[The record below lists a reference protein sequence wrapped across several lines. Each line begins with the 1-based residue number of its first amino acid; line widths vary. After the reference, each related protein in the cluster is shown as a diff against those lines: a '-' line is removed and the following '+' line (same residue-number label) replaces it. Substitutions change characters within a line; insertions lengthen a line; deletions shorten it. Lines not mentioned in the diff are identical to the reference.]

1 MIMARKAMA
10 PNLRMTLHSNFDI
23 GGNNDWGG
31 KMFLTRT
38 GAEAS
43 LDPKESFAAET
54 FSLSTGICPL
64 LVQ

>member
-1 MIMARKAMA
+1 MIMATKAMA

-23 GGNNDWGG
+23 GVTTIGGG

-43 LDPKESFAAET
+43 LDPKRVI
-54 FSLSTGICPL
+54 GGQM
-64 LVQ
+64 LVGWIVR